1 MNPPM
6 PEEWNS
12 LLLLLKQVGWAGA
25 VGAGAMGYALKEVF
39 KSRDSLVD
47 RLVIHLRS
55 IEEDRI
61 REQEQYAKSLEV
73 LYDAHE
79 AHLKQIYD
87 QQIERE
93 CKLGNTSRYM
103 IDVLA
108 EAIST
113 LSDIRKEKS
122 DGSGG

>member
-1 MNPPM
+1 M

-25 VGAGAMGYALKEVF
+25 VGAGALGYALKEVF

-61 REQEQYAKSLEV
+61 REQEQYAKSLEI

-79 AHLKQIYD
+79 AHLKQVYD

-93 CKLGNTSRYM
+93 CKLGDTSRYM